1 MDQTKADFISKK
13 RIAVFGVSRSAQKFG
28 NSTYRELKQRGYDVV
43 AIHPDLESI
52 DGDPV
57 FKSLDEFSPTPEG
70 AVISVSPNYVP
81 DILRD
86 LAKHD
91 IKHVWL
97 QQGSESPEAS
107 QVGKDL
113 GLSMVEGG
121 CILMY
126 AEPVSSIHS
135 VHRWIWKVLKKY

>member
-13 RIAVFGVSRSAQKFG
+13 RIVVFGVSRSAQKFG
-28 NSTYRELKQRGYDVV
+28 NSTYRELKQRGYNVV
-43 AIHPDLESI
+43 AIHPDLETI

-57 FKSLDEFSPTPEG
+57 FKSLDDFSPKPEG
-70 AVISVSPNYVP
+70 AVISVSPKYVP
-81 DILRD
+81 DILKD
-86 LAKHD
+86 LAEHD

-126 AEPVSSIHS
+126 AEPVTSIHS